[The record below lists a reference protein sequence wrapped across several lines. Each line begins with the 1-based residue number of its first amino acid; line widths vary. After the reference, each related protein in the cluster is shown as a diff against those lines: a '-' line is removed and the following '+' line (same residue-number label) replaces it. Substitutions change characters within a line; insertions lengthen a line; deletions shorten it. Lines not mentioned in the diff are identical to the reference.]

1 MQRITGFSGRQIATL
16 AAMVGLL
23 ALLLP
28 IGARAAGSLVTITDP
43 SGTNEAMV
51 DANGSLQVITGKD
64 PLDVRDVSRTPY
76 QAASSTTCPSGSG
89 RCTESFAPAGSD
101 WQVLSISASV
111 DRQDIDRAYAR
122 CTTAG
127 FAIGES
133 FVLVPMEQ
141 IDSRP
146 NGLLHNIRTFGGIVS
161 TDFVVPAD
169 HTLRCRFAY
178 QGGSGPEEND
188 QVSAS
193 GYLIS

>member
-16 AAMVGLL
+16 MALVGML

-28 IGARAAGSLVTITDP
+28 VGARAAGSLVTITDP
-43 SGTNEAMV
+43 SGTNQAMV
-51 DANGSLQVITGKD
+51 DANGSLQVTNGKD
-64 PLDVRDVSRTPY
+64 PIDVRDVSRTPY
-76 QAASSTTCPSGSG
+76 QAASSTTCPGSG
-89 RCTESFAPAGSD
+89 RCTEVFPTADSD

-111 DRQDIDRAYAR
+111 DREDIDRAYAR
-122 CTTAG
+122 CTSVG
-127 FAIGES
+127 FAVGET
-133 FVLVPMEQ
+133 FVLVAMEQ

-146 NGLLHNIRTFGGIVS
+146 NGILHNVRTFGGTMS
-161 TDFVVPAD
+161 TDFVVPAG

-178 QGGSGPEEND
+178 QGGSGPESND